1 MPRILVVDDDPDF
14 CETMR
19 LVLTQ
24 AAFQVETA
32 ANGDQAL
39 GLAAQAP
46 PDLIILDVMMQGA
59 LDGLSAAHAL
69 EENQQLHNIPI
80 VMVSSIADTPLAEL
94 FPTDE
99 YLPIDAWLSKPVSPD
114 RLLGTVNK
122 LLRRARAA

>member
-14 CETMR
+14 VETMR

-24 AAFQVETA
+24 ASFQVQAA

-39 GLAAQAP
+39 DLAAQTP

-69 EENQQLHNIPI
+69 EESRLLHSIPI
-80 VMVSSIADTPLAEL
+80 IMVSSIADTPLAEL

-99 YLPIDAWLSKPVSPD
+99 YIPIDVWLSKPVSPD
-114 RLLGTVNK
+114 KLLSTVNK
-122 LLRRARAA
+122 LLRPAQVA